1 MNTPISNYE
10 KRFIWQIKTENP
22 KISYVIIDVR
32 NFMSLLELP
41 STRHK
46 RKLATHQ
53 QNHRWQQKPT
63 IRVHTLNPDFSTQVP
78 YGPSLTELPE
88 THQKTR
94 QKTHQSEISR
104 PRLTLFPLCRP

>member
-1 MNTPISNYE
+1 MKEI
-10 KRFIWQIKTENP
+10 IWQIKTENS
-22 KISYVIIDVR
+22 ISSYVTIDVR

-63 IRVHTLNPDFSTQVP
+63 IRVHTSNPNFSTLVP
-78 YGPSLTELPE
+78 CGLLNMME
-88 THQKTR
+88 
-94 QKTHQSEISR
+94 
-104 PRLTLFPLCRP
+104 